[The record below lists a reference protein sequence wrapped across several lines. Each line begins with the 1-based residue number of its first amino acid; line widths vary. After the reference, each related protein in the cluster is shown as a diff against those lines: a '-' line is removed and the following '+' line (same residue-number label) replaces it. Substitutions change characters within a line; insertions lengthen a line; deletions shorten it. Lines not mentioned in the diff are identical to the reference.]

1 MGVQALR
8 PKDRRQTGP
17 AADDSSGR
25 SAARPESALDAVDL
39 HLLELLQTEGR
50 ITLSELGRRV
60 SLSPAAVGERVRR
73 LEADGTVTGYAA
85 QVSPA
90 RLGYGIQAFV
100 RVSPHA
106 RVTVKY
112 LRSQELVHR
121 PEVLEVHHVIG
132 EDCWIFKIA
141 ARDTTHL
148 EELIELIS
156 ILGRTT
162 TSVILSSPVTRNAVL
177 PPPSL

>member
-1 MGVQALR
+1 MGVQAPR

-17 AADDSSGR
+17 VTDDSSER
-25 SAARPESALDAVDL
+25 ASSRPESALDAVDL
-39 HLLELLQTEGR
+39 RLLELLQTEGR

-60 SLSPAAVGERVRR
+60 NLSPAAVGERVRR

-85 QVSPA
+85 RVSPA

-100 RVSPHA
+100 RVSPNA
-106 RVTVKY
+106 RVTVDH
-112 LRSQELVHR
+112 LRSQDLVHR
-121 PEVLEVHHVIG
+121 PEILEVHHVIG
-132 EDCWIFKIA
+132 EDCWVFKIA

-162 TSVILSSPVTRNAVL
+162 TSVILSSPVTQHVLL
-177 PPPSL
+177 PPPSP